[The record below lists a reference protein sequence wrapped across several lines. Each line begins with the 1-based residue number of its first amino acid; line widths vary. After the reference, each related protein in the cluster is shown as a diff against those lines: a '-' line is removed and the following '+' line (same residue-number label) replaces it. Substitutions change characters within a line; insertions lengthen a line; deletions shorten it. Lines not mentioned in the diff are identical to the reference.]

1 MAYSKRN
8 LNQNQNQQAYFT
20 AVSAVDLVARQF
32 TGVLDKKSP
41 QQQIVTQL
49 ESGKTFTIT
58 DMALPKEMGSC
69 TVTLSM
75 RNRDIVITAE
85 ATSGGESYCLSG
97 IMNGEVSI
105 IHDPNRPIYGDTGTP
120 GVGVGSINGSYATS
134 VGSNGLRT
142 DPGTDIY
149 IWDSNPFTLN
159 TQPPFEAAHMGALYT
174 NGKVSLSSE
183 TFPFYT
189 HVHGEIIS
197 TNDVTLTGYSTV
209 GLLPDE
215 LLPLG
220 RRACCYNNTTPEPN
234 PDTGMVSAIESSG
247 KVSVS
252 GGGRVGGGIT
262 AKEISISN
270 SRVCGDLRGETISV
284 TDFDTWNV
292 SDYYT
297 VKGNI
302 TGNSVTIGRNAII
315 LGDITADTLKI
326 SGGYPKITGTIIA
339 RNIVCDFKSDV
350 QYGITGNI
358 LAGNITLNNTSEI
371 DGKVEADLLTM
382 NNNSKINGDV
392 YANKLIM
399 NTSGGTS
406 ISGNL
411 SYYQGGGSGSI
422 DSRVGGTVTRL
433 KAPLPAITMPEPLKP
448 ITIALPPKPTQP
460 TLPPLPPKAQ
470 PLGSGYAK
478 AVGNVGEDSYYIIGK
493 NKTNINTLTVTGDN
507 NVFVYIKDN
516 CTA

>member
-1 MAYSKRN
+1 MLKLKEKSGSALLWTVLALGMLTVFATTALTMSMAYSKRN

-120 GVGVGSINGSYATS
+120 GVGVGSINVSDDGTDI
-134 VGSNGLRT
+134 GSNGLQT
-142 DPGTDIY
+142 YPGTDIY
-149 IWDSNPFTLN
+149 IWDSNPFILN

-399 NTSGGTS
+399 NTSGGPS
-406 ISGNL
+406 ILGNL
-411 SYYQGGGSGSI
+411 SYYKGSGSI
-422 DSRVGGTVTRL
+422 DSRVGGTVT
-433 KAPLPAITMPEPLKP
+433 
-448 ITIALPPKPTQP
+448 
-460 TLPPLPPKAQ
+460 
-470 PLGSGYAK
+470 
-478 AVGNVGEDSYYIIGK
+478 
-493 NKTNINTLTVTGDN
+493 
-507 NVFVYIKDN
+507 
-516 CTA
+516 